1 MTMNSWDIFLDE
13 KILEISKKKN
23 VLDSGGGSGFQKG
36 LGKYKHLF
44 SGNYKSFDIPG
55 MGADIE
61 GDIHE
66 MSTASESVD
75 GIICNA
81 VLEHVVDPIRATNEM
96 HRILQKGGAALIQVP
111 SIYPYHG
118 NKGYGGK
125 PGYGDYWRFF
135 DDSLE
140 YMFRDFSKVEIVK
153 MGGYFHA
160 LVAFF
165 PIQSLRKFGLDR
177 FAIILDKVLRRD
189 KGSTTSG
196 YIVFA
201 VK

>member
-13 KILEISKKKN
+13 KIREISQKKS
-23 VLDSGGGSGFQKG
+23 VLDIGGGSGFQKG

-44 SGNYKSFDIPG
+44 LNNYKSFDIPG

-61 GDIHE
+61 GDIHD
-66 MSTASESVD
+66 MSTESESVD

-81 VLEHVVDPIRATNEM
+81 VLEHVVDPIRAANEM
-96 HRILQKGGAALIQVP
+96 HRILRKGGVALIQVP

-135 DDSLE
+135 DDSLS
-140 YMFRDFSKVEIVK
+140 YMFRDFSKVEIIK
-153 MGGYFHA
+153 TGGYFHA
-160 LVAFF
+160 LAAFF
-165 PIQSLRKFGLDR
+165 PIQSFRKFGLDR
-177 FAIILDKVLRRD
+177 CAVFFDKILRRD
-189 KGSTTSG
+189 KGSTTAG
-196 YIVFA
+196 YLVYA